1 MIATLFAAAPILK
14 VVGMAAVPLVIAG
27 GLAAAW
33 HVASS
38 YGANKVMVAQYARI
52 AAKNRVVA
60 EQKETALK
68 AKNRAEVAFVRR
80 VNELEREVM
89 DERGK
94 AAAAVLKA
102 DPGDICPADCLLP
115 WPNE

>member
-1 MIATLFAAAPILK
+1 MIGLFAAAPILK

-52 AAKNRVVA
+52 AAKNRSSGRTEG
-60 EQKETALK
+60 EQHSRPRTAP
-68 AKNRAEVAFVRR
+68 R
-80 VNELEREVM
+80 
-89 DERGK
+89 
-94 AAAAVLKA
+94 
-102 DPGDICPADCLLP
+102 
-115 WPNE
+115 WPLSSG